1 MIRDLPTRRT
11 LRLFV
16 IWMKFSILFLTLTL
30 HAGCT
35 ATGQQALYTPAAGQ
49 AAGQTTGQAAGQ
61 TTGQMTDARSD
72 SSAVWSLASTRWNGT
87 FLNLNGAISNP
98 SGISATPSGISIKN
112 ARALD
117 FHPDGTS
124 LYIVGRS
131 SENIVTY
138 TLAEPWEV
146 GSATATSSFDLSGIV
161 GSRNQGSVAHGL
173 WFRKDTGRTFFV
185 FNRTEVFR
193 FDTDTPWD
201 VAGARLA
208 GYADVR
214 DVVRRGH
221 DIDLHPDGTVLYVDD
236 RGKGAVHQFRMDEA
250 WDLST
255 LEFEVSLDISEQEKA
270 VRGLEFRRD
279 GRRFFVMDTSRREV
293 LEYEV
298 PEAWSVRGAVY
309 RGAFSVAG
317 QAGNPRSVTWKP
329 DGRCFYVTDTSD
341 GAVYPYEVPGG
352 CVEHGNGGGDA
363 DGGED
368 AREHGSGSENR
379 ENDGGTP

>member
-1 MIRDLPTRRT
+1 MIRELPTRRT
-11 LRLFV
+11 QRLLV
-16 IWMKFSILFLTLTL
+16 IWMQFSVLFLTFTL

-35 ATGQQALYTPAAGQ
+35 STGQQALYIPAVGQ
-49 AAGQTTGQAAGQ
+49 V
-61 TTGQMTDARSD
+61 TGQMTDARSD
-72 SSAVWSLASTRWNGT
+72 STGAWSLASTRWNGT
-87 FLNLNGAISNP
+87 FLDLNGAPSNP
-98 SGISATPSGISIKN
+98 SGISVEN
-112 ARALD
+112 ARTLD
-117 FHPDGTS
+117 FHPNGTS
-124 LYIVGRS
+124 FYIVGRS

-138 TLAEPWEV
+138 TLAVPWDV
-146 GSATATSSFDLSGIV
+146 GSATATSSFDLSDIV

-173 WFRKDTGRTFFV
+173 WFRKDTGRSFFV

-208 GYADVR
+208 GYADVS

-255 LEFEVSLDISEQEKA
+255 LAFEVSLDISEQEKA

-298 PEAWSVRGAVY
+298 PEAWSIRGAVY
-309 RGAFSVAG
+309 HGAFLVAG

-341 GAVYPYEVPGG
+341 GAVYQYEVTGG
-352 CVEHGNGGGDA
+352 CLEDG
-363 DGGED
+363 DGGVDE
-368 AREHGSGSENR
+368 ETGENEGGS
-379 ENDGGTP
+379 P

>member
-1 MIRDLPTRRT
+1 MQ
-11 LRLFV
+11 
-16 IWMKFSILFLTLTL
+16 FSVLFLTFTL

-35 ATGQQALYTPAAGQ
+35 STGQQALYIPAVGQ
-49 AAGQTTGQAAGQ
+49 V
-61 TTGQMTDARSD
+61 TGQMTDARSD
-72 SSAVWSLASTRWNGT
+72 STGAWSLASTRWNGT
-87 FLNLNGAISNP
+87 SLDLNGAPSNP
-98 SGISATPSGISIKN
+98 SGISVEN
-112 ARALD
+112 ARTLD
-117 FHPDGTS
+117 FHPNGTS
-124 LYIVGRS
+124 FYIVGRS

-138 TLAEPWEV
+138 TLAVPWDV
-146 GSATATSSFDLSGIV
+146 GSATATSSFDLSDIV

-173 WFRKDTGRTFFV
+173 WFRKDTGRSFFV

-208 GYADVR
+208 GYADVS

-255 LEFEVSLDISEQEKA
+255 LAFEVSLDISEQEKA

-298 PEAWSVRGAVY
+298 PEAWSIRGAVY
-309 RGAFSVAG
+309 HGAFLVAG

-341 GAVYPYEVPGG
+341 GAVYQYEVTGG
-352 CVEHGNGGGDA
+352 CLEDG
-363 DGGED
+363 DGGVDE
-368 AREHGSGSENR
+368 ETGENEGGS
-379 ENDGGTP
+379 P